1 MNLDEYSDRK
11 EQILDSMFANILL
24 VLLSF
29 MTLGISRRV
38 WFRFLNAVYPRVK
51 RARDDAAFLARE
63 FFDDNRAAELRTD
76 DRVDF
81 FAETN
86 YEIDWFAEAV
96 EPVFE
101 YLQDP
106 DADPE
111 AALSDFSNRLT
122 KIVEDGARR
131 TLLRG
136 VEADE
141 DCLGWAR
148 FDPRPPTCAF
158 CTLLIS
164 RGPDYKTAQTAGFRG
179 TNEQA
184 EDLIARGDFDS
195 MNALMNRWHPGC
207 TCAVVPVYKYSGYQ
221 TERQEEEAFQIYKR
235 ARRAVLAEGKKP
247 TAKNILNEMRRMFR
261 VERKNQD
268 EVQLP
273 AA

>member
-1 MNLDEYSDRK
+1 MNLDEYTDRQ

-29 MTLGISRRV
+29 MTVGIGRRQ
-38 WFRFLNAVYPRVK
+38 WYRFLNAVYPRVK
-51 RARDDAAFLARE
+51 RARDDAAFLARQ
-63 FFDDNRAAELRTD
+63 FFDDNRAAELGTD

-86 YEIDWFAEAV
+86 YPVEWFAEAV
-96 EPVFE
+96 EPVYE
-101 YLQDP
+101 YLQDR

-111 AALSDFSNRLT
+111 AALNDFSNRLI

-136 VEADE
+136 VEEDDE
-141 DCLGWAR
+141 CQGWAR

-158 CTLLIS
+158 CTMLIS
-164 RGPDYKTAQTAGFRG
+164 RGPDYNSAQGAGFSG
-179 TNEQA
+179 TNEEA
-184 EDLIARGDFDS
+184 EDLLSRGEIDEL
-195 MNALMNRWHPGC
+195 NRLMNDWHPGC
-207 TCAVVPVYKYSGYQ
+207 TCVVVPIYKFSGYA
-221 TERQEEEAFQIYKR
+221 TERQEQEAFDIYKR
-235 ARRAVLAEGKKP
+235 ARRAVLKRGEKP
-247 TAKNILNEMRRMFR
+247 TAKNILNEMRREFR
-261 VERKNQD
+261 KPRKNQD